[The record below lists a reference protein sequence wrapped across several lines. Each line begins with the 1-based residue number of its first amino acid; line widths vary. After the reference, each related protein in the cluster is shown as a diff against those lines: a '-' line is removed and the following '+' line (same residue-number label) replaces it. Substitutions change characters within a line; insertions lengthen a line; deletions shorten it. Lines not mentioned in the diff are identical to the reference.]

1 MKIEDALR
9 KIRLLRRIIPEN
21 GALVS
26 RPKPRLA
33 WSKPS
38 WSDILF
44 GKEDVHLVA
53 TPRSRMTWVYWE
65 QMLADF
71 GIALVAL
78 VRALAPRLGNDS
90 LIIIRL
96 AAGHWHVQ
104 QSSSAGWKITVRDSG
119 LSLCECTWP
128 NTLHD
133 LTPWW
138 GRNGESCCTV

>member
-71 GIALVAL
+71 GIALDRFGA
-78 VRALAPRLGNDS
+78 RASASPRQRFAYHYPPRSGALARAAIVVRRLETYSPRFWLECLRVYLAKYASQPYS
-90 LIIIRL
+90 LV
-96 AAGHWHVQ
+96 G
-104 QSSSAGWKITVRDSG
+104 
-119 LSLCECTWP
+119 
-128 NTLHD
+128 
-133 LTPWW
+133 
-138 GRNGESCCTV
+138 

>member
-1 MKIEDALR
+1 
-9 KIRLLRRIIPEN
+9 
-21 GALVS
+21 
-26 RPKPRLA
+26 
-33 WSKPS
+33 
-38 WSDILF
+38 
-44 GKEDVHLVA
+44 
-53 TPRSRMTWVYWE
+53 MTWVYWE

-71 GIALVAL
+71 GIALDRFGA
-78 VRALAPRLGNDS
+78 RASASLGNDS

-104 QSSSAGWKITVRDSG
+104 QSSPAGWKITVRDSG

-128 NTLHD
+128 NTLRD